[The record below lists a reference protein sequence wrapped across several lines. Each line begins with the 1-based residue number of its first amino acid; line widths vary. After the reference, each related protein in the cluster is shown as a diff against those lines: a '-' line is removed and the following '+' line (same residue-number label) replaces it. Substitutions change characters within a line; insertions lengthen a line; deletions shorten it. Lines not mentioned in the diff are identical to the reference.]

1 MPNIYVTGL
10 SREQAREF
18 SRHAAELFEREL
30 ETARSS
36 VCVYWRDVTL
46 FQDGREAEPPTI
58 IQLSWIRRPHDHFA
72 KAVAGLTAI
81 VKQRLGRGGSVQ
93 VELHE
98 KWDDGAID
106 GELCSSWAARVRPHL
121 NRPT

>member
-36 VCVYWRDVTL
+36 VYVFWRDVAL

-58 IQLSWIRRPHDHFA
+58 IQLSWIRRPRDHFT

-81 VKQRLGRGGSVQ
+81 VKQKLGRGGSVQ
-93 VELHE
+93 VELQE
-98 KWDDGAID
+98 KWEDGAID
-106 GELCSSWAARVRPHL
+106 GELCSAWAARTRPHL
-121 NRPT
+121 NRTT